1 MDQQQLPE
9 FTPSR
14 FGGVALT
21 GWIGTSPHDGG
32 DFPFLL
38 LYTTGGGDLG
48 PDAGAA
54 AFTGLLAAHGLRVGA
69 LLQSPEETAGVDV
82 HVEVD
87 HGLAVVVRLGAAAAA
102 SALVT
107 TEWLHVARRRG
118 RVFLTACARPYRGR
132 HTLADISA
140 FIEDPA
146 TTGRSAFAI
155 LPVRL

>member
-1 MDQQQLPE
+1 MDQQLPQ
-9 FTPSR
+9 FTPSL

-54 AFTGLLAAHGLRVGA
+54 AFTALLAAHGLHVGTM
-69 LLQSPEETAGVDV
+69 LQTPEETTRVNV
-82 HVEVD
+82 RIEVD
-87 HGLAVVVRLGAAAAA
+87 NDLAVVVHLGAVAAA

-107 TEWLHVARRRG
+107 SEWLHTARRRG
-118 RVFLTACARPYRGR
+118 QVFFTACARPYRGG
-132 HTLADISA
+132 HTLADVGA

-146 TTGRSAFAI
+146 TVDRSAFAI
-155 LPVRL
+155 LPVQV